1 MRKNIWLFLFVVLL
15 LTACGAA
22 ANSESISIAPAAMG
36 APEMQK
42 GAPAPLP
49 GVSSAPVEMQASS
62 DIAQGSS
69 TVSAQSRIV
78 IQNAD
83 LTIIVIDP
91 QVKMVEINKLAV
103 RLGGYVVSSN
113 MSQVSIGDNVTV
125 PDGSISIR
133 VPANNL
139 DTALAEIRSNVVEVQ
154 SENRNGQDVTDKY
167 VDLQSQLKAKEAAA
181 VKLYEIMEKTEKA
194 DDTLLVFNQLTQV
207 QSDIEVLK
215 GQINYYEQ
223 AAALSELNVRL
234 MAEQSAQPIVV
245 GGWKPQGVAKDAIQA
260 LIDFFQGFASFLIW
274 LIIFVIPTGA
284 VLILVLS
291 ILWRL
296 LRWFWK
302 KVFPKQ
308 AAVSTTADEKK

>member
-1 MRKNIWLFLFVVLL
+1 MKKNIWILFIAIFLL
-15 LTACGAA
+15 SACGAG
-22 ANSESISIAPAAMG
+22 ANSESVSIAPAAG

-42 GAPAPLP
+42 GGPAPMP
-49 GVSSAPVEMQASS
+49 GVSSAPPAAPSVSDAVSPAAVNTGQVSS
-62 DIAQGSS
+62 NNSVQR
-69 TVSAQSRIV
+69 RIV

-83 LTIIVIDP
+83 LAIVVTDP
-91 QVKMVEINKLAV
+91 QAKLAEITKLAE

-113 MSQVSIGDNVTV
+113 MSQVTIGENGKV
-125 PDGSISIR
+125 PEGSVSIR
-133 VPANNL
+133 VPAKNL
-139 DTALAEIRSNVVEVQ
+139 DTALAEIKTNIVEVQ
-154 SENRNGQDVTDKY
+154 SENRTGQDVTDQY

-181 VKLYEIMEKTEKA
+181 VKLYEIMDKTQKA

-215 GQINYYEQ
+215 GQINYYDQ

-234 MAEQSAQPIVV
+234 IAEQSAQPIVV
-245 GGWKPQGVAKDAIQA
+245 GGWKPQGVAKDAVQA

-284 VLILVLS
+284 VLIFMLS

-308 AAVSTTADEKK
+308 AA